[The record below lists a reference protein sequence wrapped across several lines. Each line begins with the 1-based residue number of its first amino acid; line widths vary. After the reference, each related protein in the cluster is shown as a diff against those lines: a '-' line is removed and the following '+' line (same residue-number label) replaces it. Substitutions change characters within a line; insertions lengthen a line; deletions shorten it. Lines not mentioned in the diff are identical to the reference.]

1 MFGCAGGIEAK
12 GESGVI
18 VVQGTI
24 WAVDDLV
31 QHSLERK
38 DGMSETQFSETQL
51 LTEQIALT
59 LPDGSV
65 RYYPRGATGS
75 DVAKS
80 IGAKLFEAALA
91 IKLNGRLRD
100 LNLPI
105 EENGTVEIVTFD
117 TEEGR
122 ELYWHSSSH
131 VMAQAIEELFPGT
144 KFGAGP
150 ATENGF
156 YYDISS
162 EHRFTEED
170 LRKIEARM
178 MEIAGRDLPIRRE
191 ELSRDEAVEY
201 FKTRRH
207 DPYKVE
213 ILQGISEPV
222 VSIYHQGEFTDLC
235 TGPHLPRTSKLKAVR
250 LTNISA
256 SYWRG
261 DSSREQMQRIY
272 GISFPS
278 EKLLK
283 QHFAQLEEARKRD
296 HRKIG
301 QELELFLISP
311 KVGSGLPIW
320 LPKGAALRQ
329 ELENF
334 LKDEQ
339 FKRGYQAVYTP
350 HIGSIELYKTSG
362 HYPYYKDSQFPPVTF
377 TDETGKEEQ
386 YLLKPM
392 NCPHH
397 HQIYDAKPRS
407 YRDLPIRLAE
417 FGTVYR
423 YEQSGEL
430 NGLTRARGF
439 TQDDAHIY
447 CRQDQLQEELCS
459 VIELTQLVFSTLG
472 FKDVQTRLSFR
483 DKANKGKYGGTDEL
497 WGQAEDDVRAAAEK
511 MKLNYFIGI
520 GEASFYGPKIDFIV
534 KDAIGRKWQLG
545 TVQVDYVMA
554 ERFNLTYTGSDNRA
568 HRPVIIHRA
577 PFGSMERFIG
587 VLIENFAGDFPLW
600 LSPVQV
606 AVLPIVDAV
615 NDYAAEVVEKL
626 KAEKIRAELDER
638 NEKIGKKIRDA
649 EMKKIPYMLVVGQ
662 KEREAK
668 SVAVRKHKEGDKGVK
683 SIDETIAL
691 LKEEIKTRK

>member
-1 MFGCAGGIEAK
+1 
-12 GESGVI
+12 
-18 VVQGTI
+18 
-24 WAVDDLV
+24 
-31 QHSLERK
+31 
-38 DGMSETQFSETQL
+38 MSDTQL
-51 LTEQIALT
+51 LTEQISLT
-59 LPDGSV
+59 LPSGVV
-65 RYYPRGATGS
+65 RQYPKGVTGN

-80 IGAKLFEAALA
+80 ISDKLFEAALG
-91 IKLNGRLRD
+91 IKLNGTLRD

-105 EENGTVEIVTFD
+105 EEDGTIEIVTFD
-117 TEEGR
+117 SEEGR
-122 ELYWHSSSH
+122 ELYWHSTSH
-131 VMAQAIEELFPGT
+131 LMAQAIEELFPGT
-144 KFGAGP
+144 KFGTGP
-150 ATENGF
+150 AIENGF
-156 YYDISS
+156 YYDIAS

-170 LRKIEARM
+170 LRKIEERM
-178 MEIAGRDLPIRRE
+178 LEIARRDLVITRE
-191 ELSRDEAVEY
+191 ELKREEAIEY
-201 FKTRRH
+201 FTTKRI

-213 ILQGISEPV
+213 ILQDLNDEI
-222 VSIYHQGEFTDLC
+222 VSIYHQGEFSDLC
-235 TGPHLPRTSKLKAVR
+235 TGPHVPRTSKLKAVR
-250 LTNISA
+250 LTNIST

-261 DSSREQMQRIY
+261 DSSREKMQRIY

-283 QHFAQLEEARKRD
+283 EHFARLEEAKKRD

-320 LPKGAALRQ
+320 LPKGAIVRQ

-334 LKDEQ
+334 LKEEQ
-339 FKRGYQAVYTP
+339 SKRGYQMVYTP
-350 HIGSIELYKTSG
+350 HIGNLDLYKTSG
-362 HYPYYKDSQFPPVTF
+362 HYPYYKDSQFPPITL

-397 HQIYDAKPRS
+397 HQIYSSKPRS
-407 YRDLPIRLAE
+407 YRDLPIRLSE

-447 CRQDQLQEELCS
+447 CRPDQLQEEICN

-472 FKDVQTRLSFR
+472 FKEVQTRLSFR
-483 DKANKGKYGGTDEL
+483 DKTNKAKYGGTDEL
-497 WGQAEDDVRAAAEK
+497 WEQAENDVRMAAEK
-511 MKLNYFIGI
+511 MKLDYFIGI
-520 GEASFYGPKIDFIV
+520 GEASFYGPKIDFII

-545 TVQVDYVMA
+545 TVQVDYVMP
-554 ERFNLTYTGSDNRA
+554 ERFDLTYVGSDNKE

-587 VLIENFAGDFPLW
+587 LLIENFAGNFPTW

-615 NDYAAEVVEKL
+615 IDYATEVTEKL
-626 KAEKIRAELDER
+626 KAVKIRAELDER
-638 NEKIGKKIRDA
+638 SEKIGKKIRNA
-649 EMKKIPYMLVVGQ
+649 ELKKVPYMFIIGE
-662 KEREAK
+662 KERDSK
-668 SVAVRKHKEGDKGVK
+668 SVAIRRHKEGDKGTK
-683 SIDETIAL
+683 PLDEAIAL
-691 LKEEIKTRK
+691 LKEAIAMRK

>member
-1 MFGCAGGIEAK
+1 
-12 GESGVI
+12 
-18 VVQGTI
+18 
-24 WAVDDLV
+24 
-31 QHSLERK
+31 
-38 DGMSETQFSETQL
+38 MSDTQL
-51 LTEQIALT
+51 LTEQISLT
-59 LPDGSV
+59 LPSGVV
-65 RYYPRGATGS
+65 RQYPKGVTGN

-80 IGAKLFEAALA
+80 ISDKLFEAALG
-91 IKLNGRLRD
+91 IKLNGTLRD

-105 EENGTVEIVTFD
+105 EEDGTIEIVTFD
-117 TEEGR
+117 SEEGR
-122 ELYWHSSSH
+122 ELYWHSTSH
-131 VMAQAIEELFPGT
+131 LMAQAIEELFPGT
-144 KFGAGP
+144 KFGTGP
-150 ATENGF
+150 AIENGF
-156 YYDISS
+156 YYDIAS

-170 LRKIEARM
+170 LRKIEERM
-178 MEIAGRDLPIRRE
+178 LEIARRDLVITRE
-191 ELSRDEAVEY
+191 ELKREEAIEY
-201 FKTRRH
+201 FTTKRI

-213 ILQGISEPV
+213 ILQDLNDEI
-222 VSIYHQGEFTDLC
+222 VSIYHQGEFSDLC
-235 TGPHLPRTSKLKAVR
+235 TGPHVPRTSKLKAVR
-250 LTNISA
+250 LTNIST

-261 DSSREQMQRIY
+261 DSSREKMQRIY

-283 QHFAQLEEARKRD
+283 EHFARLEEAKKRD

-320 LPKGAALRQ
+320 LPKGAIVRQ

-334 LKDEQ
+334 LKEEQ
-339 FKRGYQAVYTP
+339 SKRGYQMVYTP
-350 HIGSIELYKTSG
+350 HIGNLDLYKTSG
-362 HYPYYKDSQFPPVTF
+362 HYPYYKDSQFPPITL

-397 HQIYDAKPRS
+397 HQIYSSKPRS
-407 YRDLPIRLAE
+407 YRDLPIRLSE

-447 CRQDQLQEELCS
+447 CRPDQLQEEICN

-472 FKDVQTRLSFR
+472 FKEVQTRLSFR
-483 DKANKGKYGGTDEL
+483 DKTNKAKYGGTDEL
-497 WGQAEDDVRAAAEK
+497 WEQAENDVRMAAEK
-511 MKLNYFIGI
+511 MKLDYFIGI
-520 GEASFYGPKIDFIV
+520 GEASFYGPKIDFII

-545 TVQVDYVMA
+545 TVQVDYVMP
-554 ERFNLTYTGSDNRA
+554 ERFDLTYVGSDNKE

-587 VLIENFAGDFPLW
+587 LLIENFAGNFPTW

-615 NDYAAEVVEKL
+615 IDYATEVTEKL
-626 KAEKIRAELDER
+626 KAVKIRAELDER
-638 NEKIGKKIRDA
+638 SEKIGKKIRDA
-649 EMKKIPYMLVVGQ
+649 ELKKVPYMFIIGE
-662 KEREAK
+662 KERDSK
-668 SVAVRKHKEGDKGVK
+668 SVAIRRHKEGDKGTK
-683 SIDETIAL
+683 PLDEAIAL
-691 LKEEIKTRK
+691 LKEAIAMRK